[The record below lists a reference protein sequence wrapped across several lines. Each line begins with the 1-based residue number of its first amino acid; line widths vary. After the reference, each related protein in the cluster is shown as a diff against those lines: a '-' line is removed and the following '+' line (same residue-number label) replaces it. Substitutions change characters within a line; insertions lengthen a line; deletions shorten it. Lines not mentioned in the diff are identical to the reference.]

1 MNGIFN
7 SQLKIPVLAL
17 HIKYYYCMLVAL
29 DFEMTN

>member
-1 MNGIFN
+1 MESLIHN
-7 SQLKIPVLAL
+7 LKYRFFAL